1 MTSHVL
7 LSREDNLAVLT
18 LHKPESRNA
27 LGAEMQE
34 ELIDHLEA
42 LGRDPACGAIV
53 LTGHGEHF
61 CSGGDLNNMR
71 AERTL
76 AFSRDKMAVGA
87 RIARALMAGPK
98 PVIAAVEGFAV
109 GAGISLAAGCDY
121 VVAADNALF
130 ISAFGKVGI
139 LPDIGLLWSLTQ
151 RIGIGQAKYMIASA
165 RKVGGGEAHRLGLV
179 DQLVAPGQALAAATA
194 VAREFTNTAP
204 LPGTLM
210 KAAYARGMNSLE
222 DALRFELDNQP
233 ALYASRD
240 HREAVAAFFDKRQPE
255 FKGF

>member
-1 MTSHVL
+1 TGGDAQAPPPARRHHETRGPARTPGGRGWPPQRCGRHNSQQRRRNPMTSHVL

-42 LGRDPACGAIV
+42 LGRDPGCGAIV

-87 RIARALMAGPK
+87 RIARA
-98 PVIAAVEGFAV
+98 
-109 GAGISLAAGCDY
+109 D
-121 VVAADNALF
+121 
-130 ISAFGKVGI
+130 
-139 LPDIGLLWSLTQ
+139 
-151 RIGIGQAKYMIASA
+151 
-165 RKVGGGEAHRLGLV
+165 RKSTRL
-179 DQLVAPGQALAAATA
+179 
-194 VAREFTNTAP
+194 
-204 LPGTLM
+204 
-210 KAAYARGMNSLE
+210 NS
-222 DALRFELDNQP
+222 
-233 ALYASRD
+233 
-240 HREAVAAFFDKRQPE
+240 
-255 FKGF
+255 